1 MVLERREQEIL
12 NLLLKNELMTISQI
26 AEALHLS
33 NKTISQSLKN
43 IDHYFEGSSV
53 SLIRKPKVGISL
65 MGNLEEIKK
74 QMRSSVKQ
82 TIPTSKEER
91 VQYLCFEILKKSGYF
106 TRQDLQETLYIGK
119 TTLEKDMMKVSEIF
133 SLFHVTIEWI
143 PGKGS
148 FLNLMEQEKRKLA
161 VDLIYYFW
169 GQNWQVV
176 KTEHSFVHTIDGIP
190 DFASD
195 VVNLDLLKQ
204 IDEIVQ
210 RYLSN
215 RQQKLSD
222 MSYHSLLL
230 HLLIAVERIKEGKF
244 IEKAPIEK
252 EFVLT
257 QDIHLLVRELEQS
270 FAIDLPL
277 SEIQFIQIHLSLDE
291 QTTIRPVKDAMN
303 DDLIRKSIKE
313 TITAYDEAALI
324 GLVAHIK
331 AVIERIRYGLPVV
344 NPFLLDV
351 KQSFPISFEEA
362 IQLKQQ
368 LEKVFTLVIPEDE
381 VAYLAVHIQAFKER
395 EKEENTYKTK
405 VLLVCSS
412 GKGTSQLL
420 AARLRRTFPKIDISR
435 ILSIQELAN
444 TKVTEDLVLSTVNL
458 TMKNQPI
465 VYVSP
470 VLSLADQQKINRFL
484 KEHEATAVRTKE
496 FSQLIHSEL
505 IFLEQ
510 SLPTVKAVIRFI
522 GEQLSLK
529 GYAKK
534 AIIQSA
540 IERETLSF
548 TSFGKFAT
556 PHGSPEQVLKSAIV
570 FVRLKEEIKWGNEK
584 VKYIFFICIKDET
597 PEELEL
603 VYDNLLEIIDNG
615 DRGYLAKGNKK
626 QLLSYLKEGS

>member
-291 QTTIRPVKDAMN
+291 QTTITSKRRN
-303 DDLIRKSIKE
+303 
-313 TITAYDEAALI
+313 
-324 GLVAHIK
+324 
-331 AVIERIRYGLPVV
+331 ER
-344 NPFLLDV
+344 
-351 KQSFPISFEEA
+351 
-362 IQLKQQ
+362 
-368 LEKVFTLVIPEDE
+368 
-381 VAYLAVHIQAFKER
+381 
-395 EKEENTYKTK
+395 
-405 VLLVCSS
+405 
-412 GKGTSQLL
+412 
-420 AARLRRTFPKIDISR
+420 
-435 ILSIQELAN
+435 
-444 TKVTEDLVLSTVNL
+444 
-458 TMKNQPI
+458 
-465 VYVSP
+465 
-470 VLSLADQQKINRFL
+470 
-484 KEHEATAVRTKE
+484 
-496 FSQLIHSEL
+496 
-505 IFLEQ
+505 
-510 SLPTVKAVIRFI
+510 
-522 GEQLSLK
+522 
-529 GYAKK
+529 
-534 AIIQSA
+534 
-540 IERETLSF
+540 
-548 TSFGKFAT
+548 
-556 PHGSPEQVLKSAIV
+556 
-570 FVRLKEEIKWGNEK
+570 
-584 VKYIFFICIKDET
+584 
-597 PEELEL
+597 
-603 VYDNLLEIIDNG
+603 
-615 DRGYLAKGNKK
+615 
-626 QLLSYLKEGS
+626 